1 MRIKK
6 GDNVLVIS
14 GKDRGKVG
22 KVLSVLPKLDKIIVE
37 NVNKVSKHTESKRQ
51 DKKGQKLQVDSPINI
66 SNVLFKCPKCNKA
79 VRTGIK
85 IGEDKKKFRICKKC
99 KETI

>member
-14 GKDRGKVG
+14 GKDKGKVG
-22 KVLSVLPKLDKIIVE
+22 KVLSVLPKKDKIVVE
-37 NVNKVSKHTESKRQ
+37 NVNKLSKHAKSKRQ
-51 DKKGQKLQVDSPINI
+51 DKKGQKIQVDMPIDI

-85 IGEDKKKFRICKKC
+85 IGENKKKFRICKKC

>member
-14 GKDRGKVG
+14 GKDRGKTG
-22 KVLSVLPKLDKIIVE
+22 KVISILPEKGKIVVEGINKLF
-37 NVNKVSKHTESKRQ
+37 KHTKSKRQ
-51 DKKGQKLQVDSPINI
+51 DKKGQKIEMSAPIDA

-85 IGEDKKKFRICKKC
+85 VGDNKKRFRICKKC

>member
-1 MRIKK
+1 MTIKK

-14 GKDRGKVG
+14 GKDKGKVG
-22 KVLSVLPKLDKIIVE
+22 KVLSVLPKKGKIIVE
-37 NVNKVSKHTESKRQ
+37 NVNKMAKHAKSKRQ
-51 DKKGQKLQVDSPINI
+51 DKKGQKVQKDMPINI

-79 VRTGIK
+79 VRTGVK
-85 IGEDKKKFRICKKC
+85 IGEEKKKFRICKKC